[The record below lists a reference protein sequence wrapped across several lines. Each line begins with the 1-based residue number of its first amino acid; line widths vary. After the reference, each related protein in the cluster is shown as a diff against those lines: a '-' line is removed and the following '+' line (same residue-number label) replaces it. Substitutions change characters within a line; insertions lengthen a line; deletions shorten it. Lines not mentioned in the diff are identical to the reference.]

1 MWCGVVRCDVVWQVV
16 YEDGDEEEMDAEEA
30 ERLLV
35 SRNDMSPATVAAL
48 KKVAKQV
55 SSKNSDEVEQEVV
68 VEELEEGVQ
77 GVIISND
84 DVENWKYFVIKSF
97 DQGDFFGLIVG
108 FEEPFYKVSVP
119 APAE

>member
-1 MWCGVVRCDVVWQVV
+1 MAWQVV
-16 YEDGDEEEMDAEEA
+16 YEDGDEEEMDVEEA

-35 SRNDMSPATVAAL
+35 SRDDMSAATVAAL